1 MYCLPRRR
9 FSRAMVTHWEKGL
22 LTLFAL
28 CTLSSIECFTE
39 DEIPEEWMLL
49 HVVQGQIGAG
59 NYSYLRL
66 NHEGRIIL
74 EMESLKGDADI
85 YVSSLSLNP
94 NFDEY
99 ELQSTTCGLDVII
112 VPDHF
117 SRPVGIG
124 IYGHP
129 SYLESEFEIKV
140 YYDRTI
146 QEDPFAEASY
156 NPEEL
161 EESQKPQKQAP
172 KDTSQEEESMLRT
185 ILIGILKI
193 VLEILF

>member
-1 MYCLPRRR
+1 ML
-9 FSRAMVTHWEKGL
+9 TDWEKGL
-22 LTLFAL
+22 LTLCAL
-28 CTLSSIECFTE
+28 CTVSCIECFTD

-74 EMESLKGDADI
+74 EMRSLKGDADI
-85 YVSSLSLNP
+85 YVSDSTLNP
-94 NFDEY
+94 SFDDY
-99 ELQSTTCGLDVII
+99 DLQSTTCGLDVII
-112 VPDHF
+112 VPDKF
-117 SRPVGIG
+117 NRPVGIS

-140 YYDRTI
+140 YYDRTV

-156 NPEEL
+156 DPEHL
-161 EESQKPQKQAP
+161 EASQKTQKPAQQ
-172 KDTSQEEESMLRT
+172 DTSQEEESMLRT

>member
-1 MYCLPRRR
+1 
-9 FSRAMVTHWEKGL
+9 MVSHWGKRL

-28 CTLSSIECFTE
+28 STLSLVECFTD
-39 DEIPEEWMLL
+39 DEIPDEWLLL

-66 NHEGRIIL
+66 NQEGRIIL
-74 EMESLKGDADI
+74 EMKSLRGDADM
-85 YVSSLSLNP
+85 YVSDSTLNP
-94 NFDEY
+94 SFDVY
-99 ELQSTTCGLDVII
+99 ELQSTTCGLDVIV

-117 SRPVGIG
+117 HRPVGIG

-129 SYLESEFEIKV
+129 FYIDSEFEIKV
-140 YYDRTI
+140 YFDRTI
-146 QEDPFAEASY
+146 HEDPFAGASYDPEQLEAS
-156 NPEEL
+156 
-161 EESQKPQKQAP
+161 QKQQRQVP
-172 KDTSQEEESMLRT
+172 LETSQDEEPMLRT

>member
-1 MYCLPRRR
+1 M
-9 FSRAMVTHWEKGL
+9 THWEKGL

-28 CTLSSIECFTE
+28 CTLSYIECFTD
-39 DEIPEEWMLL
+39 DEIPDEWMLL

-66 NHEGRIIL
+66 NHDGRIIL
-74 EMESLKGDADI
+74 EMKSLKGDADI
-85 YVSSLSLNP
+85 YVSASTLNP

-117 SRPVGIG
+117 NRPVGIG
-124 IYGHP
+124 VYGHP

-156 NPEEL
+156 DPEHL
-161 EESQKPQKQAP
+161 EANRKPQKQAP
-172 KDTSQEEESMLRT
+172 QDASQEEESMLRT